1 MKSTTRRLSLRA
13 LRASARPAAPPP
25 PGASTC
31 RIAARRLRPRR
42 RWNHR
47 LAIGSSISGCPLCL
61 FLAQPLFPGHRENR
75 VLEQHAARAPW
86 HAFSVQP
93 LAVIRM
99 TVVMRARE
107 RTHDVT
113 VRVHLVKAVPK
124 LKRTRKLV
132 LRRRISTELR
142 AAWAM
147 GQPLPDRGQAAT
159 SRRRGHPRL
168 APVNA
173 ARANGG
179 TRGREWRRRDPRG
192 STCRIVA
199 KRLRRQT
206 TPVPLWAHDHHL
218 SDRGHAATPHH
229 PRAHV
234 ARAKPEP
241 RGQPHYVVRGKRI
254 AFPGSVTRGGRVTLH
269 SDSSS
274 IFSRH
279 HSRPGHRRRQT
290 FRRHSRRGHRRLV
303 LPAASLHSR

>member
-31 RIAARRLRPRR
+31 RIAARRLRPHR

-113 VRVHLVKAVPK
+113 VRVHLVKSVPK

-132 LRRRISTELR
+132 LRQRASCGLR
-142 AAWAM
+142 AAWA
-147 GQPLPDRGQAAT
+147 GWA
-159 SRRRGHPRL
+159 
-168 APVNA
+168 
-173 ARANGG
+173 
-179 TRGREWRRRDPRG
+179 
-192 STCRIVA
+192 STCRIAA
-199 KRLRRQT
+199 KR
-206 TPVPLWAHDHHL
+206 PNAWWH
-218 SDRGHAATPHH
+218 SDRTWRD
-229 PRAHV
+229 PRNLLGC
-234 ARAKPEP
+234 RE
-241 RGQPHYVVRGKRI
+241 
-254 AFPGSVTRGGRVTLH
+254 
-269 SDSSS
+269 
-274 IFSRH
+274 
-279 HSRPGHRRRQT
+279 
-290 FRRHSRRGHRRLV
+290 
-303 LPAASLHSR
+303 ASLPGARHARRARRVESWS